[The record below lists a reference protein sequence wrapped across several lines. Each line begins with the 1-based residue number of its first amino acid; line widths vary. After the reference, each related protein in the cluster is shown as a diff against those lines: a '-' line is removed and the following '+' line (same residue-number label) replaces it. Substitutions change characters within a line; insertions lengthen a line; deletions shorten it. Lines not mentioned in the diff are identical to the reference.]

1 MGQIAAVQAQEF
13 YRLAQLFD
21 RTDAF
26 PVDQVRLVRRALKQA
41 HAAEAPKKS
50 RLSVPEAVR
59 IIAVASGK
67 LLDRKEHFTAALLL
81 ARNTP
86 DRLADQADV
95 AVTRCRALIQLRQRD
110 AAVAEADRLLALKPA
125 DDQRDRAVVGLMKSV
140 LLHHDIQASFHL
152 HDLVWGARGATG
164 IETLQKLDASAYFSL
179 FDSALLLTDLLT
191 IRNQPAGDMAQ
202 LCQDLAWGLAASYY
216 RKFLANA
223 VTDLRRRRLVDPS
236 AVTEGVTQVFLESCK
251 GLTDAPPD
259 PALQALVAQGR
270 SVVLL
275 QSHSG
280 ARGVISQSLAEL
292 DCPLSLVGKGTRV
305 ARTRASDF
313 HITTGTASDLPLQFL
328 KLAKLVR
335 KGPRVIRLLPDGRD
349 GSEFG
354 EIDLFG
360 RKLTIG
366 LGGASLAMH
375 GKAVLAFAK
384 TRWTGEGW
392 VVEVVIGPDLAQI
405 ADRAAAERLFLD
417 FYAENLR
424 NILLGPPKDIG
435 GTGGFLASLRKE
447 TP

>member
-26 PVDQVRLVRRALKQA
+26 PVDQVRLIRRALKQA
-41 HAAEAPKKS
+41 HAAEAPEKS

-95 AVTRCRALIQLRQRD
+95 AVMRCRALIQLRQRA

-140 LLHHDIQASFHL
+140 LLHHDIQASFRL

-179 FDSALLLTDLLT
+179 FDSALLTDLLT
-191 IRNQPAGDMAQ
+191 IRNQPAGDMAP
-202 LCQDLAWGLAASYY
+202 LCEDLAWGLAASYY
-216 RKFLANA
+216 RKFLADA

-236 AVTEGVTQVFLESCK
+236 AVTEGVTQVFLESCTR
-251 GLTDAPPD
+251 LTDAPPD

-305 ARTRASDF
+305 VRPRTSDF
-313 HITTGTASDLPLQFL
+313 HITTGTATDLPLQFL

-335 KGPRVIRLLPDGRD
+335 KGQRVIRLLPDGSD
-349 GSEFG
+349 GREFG
-354 EIDLFG
+354 EIDLLS

-392 VVEVVIGPDLAQI
+392 VVDVVIGPDLAQV
-405 ADRAAAERLFLD
+405 ADRAAAEKLFLD

-435 GTGGFLASLRKE
+435 GTGGFLASLRKG